1 MRNAKYNK
9 SPRDLGEGSYVQYQ
23 RSALW
28 GSGSGEQ
35 EKINL
40 LGPFCVSVFSQKT
53 LPVAT
58 EEGMELGNGKDPTS
72 LQF

>member
-9 SPRDLGEGSYVQYQ
+9 SPRDSGDGGYVQYQ

-28 GSGSGEQ
+28 GSGSGGQ
-35 EKINL
+35 EKTNL

-53 LPVAT
+53 LPLAT
-58 EEGMELGNGKDPTS
+58 EEGMELGKVRART
-72 LQF
+72 